1 MAGQIIANVAPPAR
15 SLIRYSFAYFAYG
28 ERMKPKDPETAMIQ
42 DPNPNT
48 YGHCFS
54 VEEKNDIDVALTA
67 AIALY
72 TARWRI
78 KPMNVFVHPS
88 LIPIPSNQVVIIPHP
103 RIPAGLLC
111 FGVPVALVNGGNG
124 R

>member
-1 MAGQIIANVAPPAR
+1 VSGQLIANVAPPAR
-15 SLIRYSFAYFAYG
+15 SLIGYSCAHFAYG
-28 ERMKPKDPETAMIQ
+28 ERVKLRDLETAMIQ

-54 VEEKNDIDVALTA
+54 VEEENDIDVALTA

-78 KPMNVFVHPS
+78 KPTNVFVHPS

-103 RIPAGLLC
+103 RIPAGLLW
-111 FGVPVALVNGGNG
+111 FEVPVDLVKGGNG